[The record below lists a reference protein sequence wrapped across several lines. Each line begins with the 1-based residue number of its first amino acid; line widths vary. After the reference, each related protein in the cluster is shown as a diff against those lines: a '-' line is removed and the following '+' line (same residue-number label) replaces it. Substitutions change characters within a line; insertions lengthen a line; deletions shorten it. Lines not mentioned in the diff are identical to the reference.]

1 MSAEVV
7 GFLLAAV
14 RLSLPIGVAAAGEL
28 VSQRAGVLN
37 LSLDAFL
44 LSSAFTAA
52 LVAQRTGSP
61 VLGALAGLLAALVV
75 AVLQAVLSVLV
86 GANQLV
92 TGIALNSLVLG
103 ATTFGARL
111 ALGGGGTG
119 LPGFATPGKE
129 VLAGVPLIGPLL
141 VRPVLVWVGVATA
154 ALVLVLLARTQ
165 VGVVVRAVGE
175 SGRVTDATGLPVRR
189 VRFLAVLVSGATAGI
204 AGASVVLVDVGS
216 FTDGMTSG
224 LGYLAVIA
232 VIAGSWR
239 SRRVVLACLLL
250 GAARALEF
258 QAQTFG
264 VAVPVAVF
272 QLLPYVVALL
282 AVAGLAGRHAGPA
295 DLSTPF
301 VRSA

>member
-1 MSAEVV
+1 MTPEVV

-14 RLSLPIGVAAAGEL
+14 RLSLPIGIAAAGEL

-37 LSLDAFL
+37 LSLDGFL
-44 LSSAFTAA
+44 LSSAFAA
-52 LVAQRTGSP
+52 AVVAQRTGTP
-61 VLGALAGLLAALVV
+61 AAALVV
-75 AVLQAVLSVLV
+75 AALQAVLSVLV

-111 ALGGGGTG
+111 TLTGGGTG
-119 LPGFATPGKE
+119 LPGFATPGSG
-129 VLAGVPLIGPLL
+129 VLDGVPLVGPLL
-141 VRPVLVWVGVATA
+141 ARPALVWVGVGAAT
-154 ALVLVLLARTQ
+154 LVLVLLARTQ

-175 SGRVTDATGLPVRR
+175 SGRVADATGLPVRR

-204 AGASVVLVDVGS
+204 AGATVVLVDVGS

-239 SRRVVLACLLL
+239 ARRVVLACLLL
-250 GAARALEF
+250 GVARALEF

-264 VAVPVAVF
+264 VEVPVAVF

-282 AVAGLAGRHAGPA
+282 AVAGLAGRRTGPA